1 MSLEVVIN
9 FIRKSEDKW
18 VTKSL
23 PVTSKSLKE
32 CFTELVKYIND
43 TIDEYLDT
51 DSFDDKIISEWIYK
65 EVVDVSEE
73 EQFVKVN
80 LFAAKKS
87 LSNILNEI
95 SIKKGGLNFH
105 NIKLYRVII
114 NNFLLD
120 INPFINY
127 FRQKTDKNFIFLK
140 GTKFYLTSS
149 HETIMVAHNLFYNSL
164 SKINHL
170 PFKESQ
176 GMVSMTIRQSIEIK
190 TKRVFGIYKI
200 KKLRKRANDY
210 GFKRLF
216 DFIEDNSVDIEYNT
230 IDFEILKQIY
240 AWSCSYIHNGETSYH
255 WQTENALSYLKQFF
269 EPISHEDSDKQI
281 MSIFGAFKIKN
292 FNSVRTRL
300 ETFIGTDYEVEY
312 LPDNYAEAIIV

>member
-18 VTKSL
+18 VTKGIT
-23 PVTSKSLKE
+23 VTSKSLKV
-32 CFTELVKYIND
+32 CFEELVKYINN

-65 EVVDVSEE
+65 DIVEASEK

-80 LFAAKKS
+80 LFAARKS
-87 LSNILNEI
+87 LNNILKEI
-95 SIKKGGLNFH
+95 SFKKGGLNYH

-114 NNFLLD
+114 RNFLLD

-127 FRQKTDKNFIFLK
+127 FRQKTNKNFIFFK

-176 GMVSMTIRQSIEIK
+176 GMVAMTIRQSIEIK

-200 KKLRKRANDY
+200 NKIRKRANDY

-240 AWSCSYIHNGETSYH
+240 TWSCSYIHNGETSYF
-255 WQTENALSYLKQFF
+255 WQTENALSYLKQFL
-269 EPISHEDSDKQI
+269 EPISHEDNDKQI
-281 MSIFGAFKIKN
+281 ISVFGSFKIKN

-300 ETFIGTDYEVEY
+300 EIFISADYEVEY
-312 LPDNYAEAIIV
+312 LPDNYVEAIIL